1 MIRAAPMIHVPDV
14 AATAEWYRAIGF
26 DVLDLFREC
35 DDPGAEATFALLGC
49 GDSRVMLSAGGKP
62 SDAERR
68 EVDLYVDVDDVVAT
82 RAAIG
87 DRADIVEEV
96 HDTFYGA
103 REFIV
108 RDCNRFWITFGQHPA

>member
-1 MIRAAPMIHVPDV
+1 MIRATPMIHVPDV

-26 DVLDLFREC
+26 DVIEL
-35 DDPGAEATFALLGC
+35 GAECAGEDSTFALLGC
-49 GDSRVMLSAGGKP
+49 GDTRVMLSAGGKP

-68 EVDLYVDVDDVVAT
+68 EVDLYVDVEDVAAT
-82 RAAIG
+82 RAVIG

-108 RDCNRFWITFGQHPA
+108 RDYNRFWITFGQHPA